1 MKRTAACFTAFLF
14 LGAGTAFAQK
24 GKVQAAWRALTDYDV
39 TVTDGKPDLGFLTK
53 AKESI
58 DLALVHED
66 TKNKGKTHAYKA
78 RISYAQFQYDLSQ
91 ELKRLETSV
100 PDKNERL
107 LTAYGNIPLTDF
119 ESAANEIVVIKDLDP
134 KFMDNIIDGL
144 AKGTSMLDEDDM
156 KFALVAQKVKI
167 ESANIASGKYKV
179 KKYDEAAEYFYKT
192 AIVNSVLYKTK
203 DTADFYNAAVSAS
216 KAKNND
222 KILEYNKK
230 MIDAGVPVAYNYQA
244 MANVYLSKTDT
255 AMALETLKKGRVSYP
270 DDIALI
276 TDETNIYLA
285 QGRQLE
291 ALNNLKLSS
300 EKDPKNP
307 FYYLMVGISYDNLA
321 NPKDKNSGKEL
332 AKPANFDEL
341 FKNAETNYLKA
352 IELKPSNKDHLSG
365 ALRNLGA
372 MYNNYGGYVE
382 NYRIE
387 KITDVA
393 KYQKENQAKAQEYY
407 KKAIPYLE
415 QALTISP
422 DDTQSMKALRI
433 LYMKTG
439 DEAKAKAMSDKIKNN
454 K

>member
-1 MKRTAACFTAFLF
+1 MKFRIFSFATAVLISV
-14 LGAGTAFAQK
+14 GAFAQK
-24 GKVQAAWRALTDYDV
+24 GKVQAAWRALTDYEV
-39 TVTDGKPDLGFLTK
+39 TVTDGKPDLSFLNK
-53 AKESI
+53 AKEAI
-58 DLALVHED
+58 DLALQHED
-66 TKNKGKTHAYKA
+66 TKNKGRTHAYKA

-100 PDKNERL
+100 ADKNERL

-119 ESAANEIVVIKDLDP
+119 EVAANEILKVGEVDP
-134 KFMDNIIDGL
+134 KFMDNINEGI
-144 AKGTSMLDEDDM
+144 AKGASMLDEDDA
-156 KFALVAQKVKI
+156 KFATVAQKVKI

-179 KKYDEAAEYFYKT
+179 KKYEEAAEYFYKT
-192 AIVNSVLYKTK
+192 AIVNTILYKTK
-203 DTADFYNAAVSAS
+203 DTADFYNAAIAAA

-230 MIDAGVPVAYNYQA
+230 MIEAGVPVAYNYQA
-244 MANVYLSKTDT
+244 MANVYMTKADT
-255 AMALETLKKGRVSYP
+255 ALALETLKKGRAAFP
-270 DDIALI
+270 EDAGLI

-285 QGRQLE
+285 KGRQMD

-300 EKDPKNP
+300 EKDPQNP
-307 FYYLMVGISYDNLA
+307 FYYLMIGISYDNLA
-321 NPKDKNSGKEL
+321 NPKDKTTGKDLQRPE
-332 AKPANFDEL
+332 NFDEL
-341 FKNAETNYLKA
+341 FKNAETNYLKT
-352 IELKPSNKDHLSG
+352 IELNPANKEHLSG

-372 MYNNYGGYVE
+372 MYNNYGGYLE

-387 KITDVA
+387 KITDLA

-415 QALTISP
+415 RALTMTP
-422 DDTQSMKALRI
+422 DDLQSMKALRI

-439 DEAKAKAMSDKIKNN
+439 DEAKAKDMSDRIKNF